1 MSEINTYKLI
11 KEKLQAIPNQR
22 LKGSLF
28 EKVCKRFLEEH
39 DSANEYESIELWS
52 DWKLRGNKSDCGI
65 DMVIQTTSK
74 EYIAVQCKFH
84 QDSVS
89 LNELATFFTQLQ
101 SGVGEVRFKKG
112 IIITTS
118 NLTSNAQQAIEQIR
132 STGMGIDIDEINE
145 EDFIYSRIDW
155 EKFDPTQTQGELP
168 LCDKKRPRPHQTE
181 AIEKTKEYF
190 SDPKNVRGK
199 LIMACGTGK
208 TYTSLKI
215 MESLEPKIMLF
226 LAPSIAL
233 LSQTFREYAQEKSD
247 PFYASIVCSDDKTG
261 QSKKNKS
268 KNEDND
274 DIKFSELP
282 LKPSTRLEDILSVYE
297 KAKQENKRFIIFST
311 YQSALRI
318 KEAQERGLDKIDLM
332 ICDEAHR
339 TVGAMFSTN
348 ERDDKNAFTLCH
360 SDGNI
365 KAKQRLY
372 MTATPKVYSEDSQTK
387 AKESGNLVYSMDDAE
402 IFGEEIYTLNFEKAI
417 ALDLLTDYKVIIL
430 AVRSENLS
438 GVTNSVNKKIS
449 QLNAEGTKLDKKLI
463 NNEFVCKIIGTH
475 KGLAKQDLI
484 ALDDENKEDN
494 DLQDKTDTIPSK
506 RAISFCK
513 SIKTSKNIKDSFQT
527 IIECY
532 DEELKKKS
540 FKNLE
545 ISIDHIDGTMNCK
558 VRLDKLETLNQ
569 PEQNTCKVLSNAR
582 CLSEGVDVPALDSIV
597 FFDGKSAMVDII
609 QAVGR
614 VMRKAK
620 GKKRGYIIL
629 PIALEESEIKNLN
642 KAVNNTN
649 FKNIWKVLK
658 ALRSHDSR
666 LVDEATFREKIKVFG
681 SDDESN
687 TDDEELD
694 EESQKDKNEPNEK
707 SKQAQKTLFDAIF
720 LQDLANAMYNVMPT
734 KLGDRNYW
742 ENFAKKTGNI
752 ARTLN
757 KRLNALFDKN
767 PEIFDNFLTSLRE
780 NIHQNIKE
788 DEALDMIVSHIIT
801 KPIFDAIFG
810 ENIKNPIAKSLD
822 KMVLKLS
829 DLGLEGE
836 TKDLKNLYESVKTEA
851 ARAKSQK
858 SQQELI
864 KNLYDTFLKTAF
876 RKQSEKLGIVYTPM
890 EVVDFILRA
899 TNGILKKHFHT
910 DFNDQNITIFDPFTG
925 TGSFIARLLA
935 KENDLISDGTLKE
948 KFQNHLFAFD
958 IVLLSYY
965 IALINITQAAQ
976 NRDSSLKN
984 FKNIALT
991 DSLDYLEEKSAKEAF
1006 PLFEDLKENKQ
1017 IKSTMEKKDIRVII
1031 GNPPYSAGQKSQNDN
1046 NQNLSH
1052 PKLEKKVRETYGQNS
1067 KAKNKGGT
1075 TRDTLIQSIRM
1086 ASDVLKDKGV
1096 LGFVV
1101 NGGFIDAKSAD
1112 GFRKC
1117 VVKEFSHLYALNL
1130 RGNQRTS
1137 GEVSKKEGGKIFDSG
1152 SRATIAII
1160 FFVKDKSVQNSA
1172 IHYYEVEDYL
1182 TREAK
1187 LNLLANFENL
1197 ESVPF
1202 SAITPN
1208 NKGDWINQRSEEFET
1223 LIPLKRDQKLQNDSI
1238 FDLNSMGVASGRDPW
1253 VYNFSQNTLKQ
1264 SVQTCIDTYHAD
1276 LKRFNENFREGF
1288 KQRTQGVVEAK
1299 DLYKHLNDRE
1309 ITTDATKISW
1319 THSLKQGF
1327 IKNENLLASSMEC
1340 IRLALYRP
1348 FNKQWLYWDKNLNEE
1363 QYQYQWA
1370 KIFPDNNAYNVVINT
1385 GCGNGKAF
1393 SALIS
1398 DFISDYS
1405 LILPNQAY
1413 PLYYYDERGNRYYAI
1428 SGYAL
1433 NLFRRHYQDNSITE
1447 EEIFYYI
1454 YAIFHHKGYVEK
1466 YKNSLTKEAPRI
1478 ALSKDFKALF
1488 ILGKELAD
1496 LHLNYESGEMYTSVE
1511 YKTLMNAE
1519 IEGYYDVSKMTK
1531 KGDSIIYNQNI
1542 TITKIPKKAFDYVVN
1557 GKSAIDWVVER
1568 YQITIDSKKGKG
1580 SLIKNNPNDYAGG
1593 KYVFELLCR
1602 IIKLSVKSVDLIEK
1616 ISEKGFE

>member
-1 MSEINTYKLI
+1 
-11 KEKLQAIPNQR
+11 
-22 LKGSLF
+22 
-28 EKVCKRFLEEH
+28 
-39 DSANEYESIELWS
+39 
-52 DWKLRGNKSDCGI
+52 
-65 DMVIQTTSK
+65 
-74 EYIAVQCKFH
+74 
-84 QDSVS
+84 
-89 LNELATFFTQLQ
+89 
-101 SGVGEVRFKKG
+101 
-112 IIITTS
+112 
-118 NLTSNAQQAIEQIR
+118 
-132 STGMGIDIDEINE
+132 
-145 EDFIYSRIDW
+145 
-155 EKFDPTQTQGELP
+155 
-168 LCDKKRPRPHQTE
+168 
-181 AIEKTKEYF
+181 
-190 SDPKNVRGK
+190 
-199 LIMACGTGK
+199 MACGTGK

-215 MESLEPKIMLF
+215 MEALDPKITLF

-233 LSQTFREYAQEKSD
+233 LSQTFREYAQEKSE
-247 PFYASIVCSDDKTG
+247 PFYASIVCSDDKVG
-261 QSKKNKS
+261 SS

-297 KAKQENKRFIIFST
+297 KAQKENKRFIIFST

-318 KEAQERGLDKIDLM
+318 KEAQEAGLNGIDLI

-339 TVGAMFSTN
+339 TVGAMYSSN

-360 SDGNI
+360 SDENI
-365 KAKQRLY
+365 KAKKRLY
-372 MTATPKVYSEDSQTK
+372 MTATPKVYSESSKAK
-387 AKESGNLVYSMDDAE
+387 AKESDNVIYSMDDAE
-402 IFGEEIYTLNFEKAI
+402 IFGEEIYTLNFSKAI

-430 AVRSENLS
+430 AVRKENLS

-449 QLNAEGTKLDKKLI
+449 QLKAEGTKLDKKLI
-463 NNEFVCKIIGTH
+463 NNEFVCKIVGTH

-484 ALDDENKEDN
+484 VLDEENKEDHN
-494 DLQDKTDTIPSK
+494 LKNQYDTAPSQ
-506 RAISFCK
+506 RAINFCK
-513 SIKTSKNIKDSFQT
+513 SINTSENIKDSFKT
-527 IIECY
+527 IMECY

-540 FKNLE
+540 FKNLQ
-545 ISIDHIDGTMNCK
+545 ISIDHVDGTMNCK
-558 VRLDKLETLNQ
+558 ERLEKLEELNQ
-569 PEQNTCKVLSNAR
+569 FQPNTCKVLSNAR
-582 CLSEGVDVPALDSIV
+582 CLSEGVDVPALDSII

-614 VMRKAK
+614 VMHKAK
-620 GKKRGYIIL
+620 RKKRGYIIL
-629 PIALEESEIKNLN
+629 PIALEESEIQNLDE
-642 KAVNNTN
+642 AVNNTN
-649 FKNIWKVLK
+649 FKNIWKVIK
-658 ALRSHDSR
+658 ALRSHDPS
-666 LVDEATFREKIKVFG
+666 LVDEATFKEKIKIFG
-681 SDDESN
+681 SDDASN
-687 TDDEELD
+687 PDDEKELK
-694 EESQKDKNEPNEK
+694 KDKTEQSDP
-707 SKQAQKTLFDAIF
+707 KQAQKTLFDAIL
-720 LQDLANAMYNVMPT
+720 LQDLADAVYNVMPT

-742 ENFAKKTGNI
+742 ENFTKKTGNI

-757 KRLNALFDKN
+757 NRLKNIFDKN
-767 PEIFDNFLTSLRE
+767 PEFFHGFLDSLRE
-780 NIHQNIKE
+780 NIHQNIRE
-788 DEALDMIVSHIIT
+788 DEALDMITSHIIT

-810 ENIKNPIAKSLD
+810 ENIQNPIAKTLD
-822 KMVLKLS
+822 KMVKKLS

-899 TNGILKKHFHT
+899 TNGILKKHFNT

-925 TGSFIARLLA
+925 TGSFIARLLS
-935 KENDLISDGTLKE
+935 KENALISDGALKE

-976 NRDSSLKN
+976 NRDKTLGN

-991 DSLDYLEEKSAKEAF
+991 DSLDYLEEKSAKEGF
-1006 PLFEDLKENKQ
+1006 SLFEDLKENKE

-1031 GNPPYSAGQKSQNDN
+1031 GNPPYSAGAKSENDN

-1052 PKLEKKVRETYGQNS
+1052 PKLEKRVYETYGKDS
-1067 KAKNKGGT
+1067 KASVGKT

-1117 VVKEFSHLYALNL
+1117 VAKEFSHLYALNL
-1130 RGNQRTS
+1130 RGNARTS
-1137 GEVSKKEGGKIFDSG
+1137 GEERKKEGDGIFDSG

-1187 LNLLANFENL
+1187 LNWLANFENL
-1197 ESVPF
+1197 DSVPF

-1223 LIPLKRDQKLQNDSI
+1223 LIPLKRDKKLQNDSI

-1264 SVQTCIDTYHAD
+1264 SVQNCIDAYHAD
-1276 LKRFNENFREGF
+1276 LKRFNENFREAF
-1288 KQRTQGVVEAK
+1288 KRRIQGIKAS
-1299 DLYKHLNDRE
+1299 DRYKHLNDKE

-1319 THSLKQGF
+1319 TDGLKNKL
-1327 IKNENLLASSMEC
+1327 INNKNLPASSMERV
-1340 IRLALYRP
+1340 RLALYRP
-1348 FNKQWLYWDKNLNEE
+1348 FNKQWLYWDKDWIHRQGEFS
-1363 QYQYQWA
+1363 
-1370 KIFPDNNAYNVVINT
+1370 KIFPDKDAQNVVINT

-1405 LILPNQAY
+1405 LISPNQAY

-1433 NLFRRHYQDNSITE
+1433 NLFRRHYGDNSITE

-1466 YKNSLTKEAPRI
+1466 YKNSLAKEAPRI

-1488 ILGKELAD
+1488 ILGKELAE
-1496 LHLNYESGEMYTSVE
+1496 LHLNYESGEMHESVE

-1531 KGDSIIYNQNI
+1531 KGDSIIYNKNI

-1568 YQITIDSKKGKG
+1568 YQIAIDNKKGKG